1 MLRTMATASR
11 IAGTCRVIQKTAL
24 QALSIVL
31 LASLMAAAL
40 AAWMNPGQAMAVE
53 CTGFLA
59 MTPGGSPEDVS
70 PKPHDLVEGSSLA
83 LIYFSDDVLMAS
95 DDNEARSEA
104 ENAIS
109 NSNREKIHLLC
120 NGAEVRGCLFEGEA
134 GKESLVHVANL
145 EWLWP
150 LATYTVQ
157 IDAGIT
163 SLDGASSTSES
174 YSFEFVTSDLC
185 ANGLSLSQNIALAGA
200 CVVLVTGILVTAIRI
215 KRGRR

>member
-1 MLRTMATASR
+1 MLRIMATASR
-11 IAGTCRVIQKTAL
+11 KAGTCRVIQSSTL
-24 QALSIVL
+24 QALTIAL
-31 LASLMAAAL
+31 LASLMAAASAICL
-40 AAWMNPGQAMAVE
+40 NPGQAMALE
-53 CTGFLA
+53 CAGFLA
-59 MTPGGSPEDVS
+59 MTPDGSPEDVS
-70 PKPHDLVEGSSLA
+70 PKPHDFVEGSSLA
-83 LIYFSDDVLMAS
+83 LVYFSDDVLVAS

-109 NSNREKIHLLC
+109 NSNREKMHLLC
-120 NGAEVRGCLFEGEA
+120 NGVEVRGCLFEGEA

-145 EWLWP
+145 EWLRP

-157 IDAGIT
+157 IDAGVT

-174 YSFEFVTSDLC
+174 YSFEFVTSDSC

-200 CVVLVTGILVTAIRI
+200 SVVLATGILVMAIRI